1 MISLKAAAA
10 EVAAV
15 EAGGGGP
22 TEDDVFLFLLRF
34 PHQDNR
40 LMTASNPRAKMA
52 TGLAF

>member
-1 MISLKAAAA
+1 MISLKAAVA
-10 EVAAV
+10 EEAV
-15 EAGGGGP
+15 EAGVGDP